1 MIRNRLQASACQLLP
16 LWPKGVAA
24 HLVATPTSTCG
35 CALPLRLSI
44 CCQRL
49 PKENQSHQHDSK
61 KYTNFI
67 YNPKKPPE
75 KIAQKMGV
83 VRDCHAHCRDGDWL
97 TEAPVFQNGGGSGSW
112 HKSTRDPY
120 FPRGESPPR
129 HNPPCPPQA
138 WGQGSTGRTKRL
150 SPFL

>member
-1 MIRNRLQASACQLLP
+1 MGYELRRTGTFLDSKAPSISNVTWGCFPDVNINWYRKLAVMIRNRLQASACRLLP
-16 LWPKGVAA
+16 LWQRAWLTSFGRHAP
-24 HLVATPTSTCG
+24 STCG

-49 PKENQSHQHDSK
+49 RKENQSHQHDSK

-83 VRDCHAHCRDGDWL
+83 ARDCHAHCRDGD
-97 TEAPVFQNGGGSGSW
+97 
-112 HKSTRDPY
+112 
-120 FPRGESPPR
+120 
-129 HNPPCPPQA
+129 
-138 WGQGSTGRTKRL
+138 
-150 SPFL
+150 